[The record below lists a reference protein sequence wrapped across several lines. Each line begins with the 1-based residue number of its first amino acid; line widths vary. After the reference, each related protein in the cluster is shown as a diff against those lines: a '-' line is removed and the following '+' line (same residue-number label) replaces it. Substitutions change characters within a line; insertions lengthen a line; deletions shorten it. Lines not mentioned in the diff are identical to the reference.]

1 MIKNEFY
8 TLRGGNKINKV
19 GLGTWQSSNEDA
31 YTSVK
36 SALEVGYRHIDTAF
50 AYENEEGVGKALKDS
65 GIDRKELY
73 VCTKLPSH
81 IKDVEGTKKHCEMSL
96 KSLGLDYLDLYLI
109 HAPWPWS
116 DVGTDCREG
125 NIEAWK
131 AMIELKKQGKIKSI
145 GVSNFSIDDIENLI
159 TATGEIPEVNQIRF
173 FVGNTQ
179 EKLFEYCKSKNIL
192 IEAYSPMATGAV
204 LGRSEISVL
213 AEKYGVSPAQICIR
227 YCLQRGTLP
236 LPKSVN
242 ADRIKQNIELD
253 FVISDGDMAYLNAFD
268 GSEFKKPYR
277 S

>member
-50 AYENEEGVGKALKDS
+50 AYENEEGVGKALKES
-65 GIDRKELY
+65 GIDREELY

-81 IKDVEGTKKHCEMSL
+81 IKDFEGTKKHCEMSL
-96 KSLGLDYLDLYLI
+96 KSLQLDFLDLYLI

-116 DVGTDCREG
+116 DVGTDCRAG
-125 NIEAWK
+125 NIEAWR

-145 GVSNFSIDDIENLI
+145 GVSNFSADDIENLI
-159 TATGEIPEVNQIRF
+159 AATGEIPEVNQIRF

-179 EKLFEYCKSKNIL
+179 EKLVEYCKSKNIL

-204 LGRSEISVL
+204 LGRSEIKVL

>member
-65 GIDRKELY
+65 GIDRQELY